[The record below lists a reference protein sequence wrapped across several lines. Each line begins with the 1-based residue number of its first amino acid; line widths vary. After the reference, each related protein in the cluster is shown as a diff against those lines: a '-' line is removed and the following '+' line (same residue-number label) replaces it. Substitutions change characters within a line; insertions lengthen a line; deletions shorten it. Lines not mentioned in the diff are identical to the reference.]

1 MPHLKLFKRTWKYS
15 EDEFVLSSLCQAMI
29 RIILLIVASIF
40 LLISPFWSNITGV
53 QPQAIFITTVILC
66 LIHIILYIVI
76 AIVSGQGGVF
86 ETEKRKSLWI
96 WLLLHVFITILELI
110 FYCVSIWQ
118 VNDLYKGDKQEATYS
133 EFVSVI
139 CWCSILMVAIVFE
152 IVDWILHYDAHG
164 RLKYKFY
171 YTFLYDYNDG
181 FKKTDDEK
189 REIIKQIREV
199 SHSKWKK
206 LLQNMVASAAYD
218 TEGERLDEAIN
229 AVSGAFVDFLTV
241 SNFLMLFMQKFFQ

>member
-1 MPHLKLFKRTWKYS
+1 
-15 EDEFVLSSLCQAMI
+15 
-29 RIILLIVASIF
+29 
-40 LLISPFWSNITGV
+40 
-53 QPQAIFITTVILC
+53 
-66 LIHIILYIVI
+66 
-76 AIVSGQGGVF
+76 
-86 ETEKRKSLWI
+86 
-96 WLLLHVFITILELI
+96 
-110 FYCVSIWQ
+110 
-118 VNDLYKGDKQEATYS
+118 
-133 EFVSVI
+133 
-139 CWCSILMVAIVFE
+139 MVAIVFE

-171 YTFLYDYNDG
+171 YTFLYDYGDD

-206 LLQNMVASAAYD
+206 LLQNMVTSAAYD

-241 SNFLMLFMQKFFQ
+241 SNFLMLFVQKNLSNGRAVLEDVSILDLNMICDIPFAQFPL